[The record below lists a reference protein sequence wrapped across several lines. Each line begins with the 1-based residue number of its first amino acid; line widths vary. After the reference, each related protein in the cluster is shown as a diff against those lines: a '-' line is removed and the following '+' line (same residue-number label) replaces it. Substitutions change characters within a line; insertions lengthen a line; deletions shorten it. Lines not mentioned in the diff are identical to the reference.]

1 MAYPLDTA
9 VSRRVMLVKSQAFWG
24 TTRYDSTS
32 WLLARMLILPPHKPV
47 ACMSHLVLGW
57 ATMNWGHALAYGLHS
72 HVYLGAVGSYAPYR
86 IVWCHLEGGSN
97 FCGFHPFL
105 QPLIS
110 LGPKHQVPLK
120 TSHWPILVRVGEQG
134 NRRAFL
140 VTGTVI
146 TVGFEPRTLHLPG
159 RKGISRFTR
168 SIRHGFRVKV
178 WMISIGLQGS

>member
-1 MAYPLDTA
+1 M
-9 VSRRVMLVKSQAFWG
+9 SRRLPRRFPFAHLAATVGLWHSSSDGSGDGVSAGHSCVKAGYGCEITSLLG
-24 TTRYDSTS
+24 HDSTS
-32 WLLARMLILPPHKPV
+32 WFLARMLILPPHKPV

-110 LGPKHQVPLK
+110 LGPKHQVPFK
-120 TSHWPILVRVGEQG
+120 TSHWHPL
-134 NRRAFL
+134 AS
-140 VTGTVI
+140 TGPC
-146 TVGFEPRTLHLPG
+146 G
-159 RKGISRFTR
+159 
-168 SIRHGFRVKV
+168 
-178 WMISIGLQGS
+178 